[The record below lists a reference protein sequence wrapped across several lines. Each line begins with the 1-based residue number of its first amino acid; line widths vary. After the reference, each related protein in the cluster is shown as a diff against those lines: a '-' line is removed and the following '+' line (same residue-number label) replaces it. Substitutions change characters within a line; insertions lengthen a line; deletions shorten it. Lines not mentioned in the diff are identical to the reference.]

1 MILRTSSTDPEHES
15 MAMETTIY
23 HNPKCSTSRNTLAM
37 IRDAGIEPQVIE
49 YLRHPPDRAKLKEL
63 IACAGLTVRAALR
76 EKDAL
81 FHELGLDNPR
91 LSDEQLLDAVL
102 ANPALLNRPFVQTAK
117 GVRLCRPVER
127 VLEILP
133 SA

>member
-1 MILRTSSTDPEHES
+1 
-15 MAMETTIY
+15 METTIY

-49 YLRHPPDRAKLKEL
+49 YLRYPPDRAKLKEL
-63 IACAGLTVRAALR
+63 IAMAGLTVRAALR

-81 FHELGLDNPR
+81 FHELGLANPR

-102 ANPALLNRPFVQTAK
+102 AHPALLNRPFVQTAK
-117 GVRLCRPVER
+117 GVRLCRPVEQ

-133 SA
+133 

>member
-1 MILRTSSTDPEHES
+1 MTMD
-15 MAMETTIY
+15 TTIY

-37 IRDAGIEPQVIE
+37 IRDAGIEPHVVD
-49 YLRHPPDRAKLKEL
+49 YLNDPPNREKLKAL
-63 IACAGLTVRAALR
+63 IADAGLTVRAALR

-81 FHELGLDNPR
+81 FHELGLDNPQ
-91 LSDEQLLDAVL
+91 LSDEELLDAVS
-102 ANPALLNRPFVQTAK
+102 AHPALLNRPFVQTSR

-133 SA
+133 SP